1 MCIGAR
7 TAVRM
12 ASCDYSVTWY
22 KSSPTFDLVCL
33 DLEWKVIYVGSPES
47 SEYDQVLDSIMVG
60 PIPPGTNKFLFQVCV
75 M

>member
-1 MCIGAR
+1 MGGCVSGGVGWPSMLRGIKAHLL
-7 TAVRM
+7 
-12 ASCDYSVTWY
+12 
-22 KSSPTFDLVCL
+22 FDLGCL

-47 SEYDQVLDSIMVG
+47 PEYDQILDSIMVG